1 MFLMFKAI
9 ILLMILNT
17 MISLFNLFALVIP
30 IVADMKNSCRRSIRI
45 ILLLT
50 IYNLDSSNKH
60 FVLTFLDNHCQA
72 CYHLKYI
79 KNYERS
85 KLKIVNKSL
94 KNQNG
99 QN

>member
-1 MFLMFKAI
+1 MFKAI
-9 ILLMILNT
+9 TLVLIVNT
-17 MISLFNLFALVIP
+17 MISLVLVIP
-30 IVADMKNSCRRSIRI
+30 IVADMKNACSRCIRI

-85 KLKIVNKSL
+85 KLKII
-94 KNQNG
+94 
-99 QN
+99 